1 MRPVPSGAPLTAGDR
16 AATLAGIGLVVLGVT
31 LFAVMDACSK
41 ALAETQSLLQ
51 IVWARYAFAV
61 PVILATTPRAIWPVL
76 FRVASPAL
84 QAFRGLLPMAASF
97 AVVAGL
103 ALLPLAE
110 VTALTFASPLVVVA
124 LSGPMLGERTSL
136 HDWLGVLVGFAGILV
151 IVRPGAGAIAWAALL
166 PLACAV
172 CFALFQLTTR
182 LVGRS
187 DHPAATLA
195 WTIAVGLVVT
205 TPLLLLD
212 WRPVGARAW
221 AVMIFSGLCFG
232 AAQYC
237 LARAYLSAP
246 AVLLAPFTYTQI
258 APAAVLGL
266 LLFGTVPDLWAAVG
280 TAVVIGAG
288 LYVLHRRAR

>member
-1 MRPVPSGAPLTAGDR
+1 
-16 AATLAGIGLVVLGVT
+16 
-31 LFAVMDACSK
+31 MDACSK
-41 ALAETQSLLQ
+41 TLAESQSLLQ

-61 PVILATTPRAIWPVL
+61 PVILATTPRAVWPVL

-84 QAFRGLLPMAASF
+84 QAFRGLLPMVASF

-124 LSGPMLGERTSL
+124 LSGPFLGERTSL
-136 HDWLGVLVGFAGILV
+136 HDWLGVLAGFAGILV
-151 IVRPGAGAIAWAALL
+151 IVRPGAGAFAWAALL

-195 WTIAVGLVVT
+195 WTILVGLLVT
-205 TPLLLLD
+205 SPLLLID
-212 WRPVGARAW
+212 WRPVEPGAW
-221 AVMIFSGLCFG
+221 ALMIVSGLCFG
-232 AAQYC
+232 VAQCC
-237 LARAYLSAP
+237 LAYAYRHAP
-246 AVLLAPFTYTQI
+246 AALLAPFTYTQI
-258 APAAVLGL
+258 APAVLLGFIV
-266 LLFGTVPDLWAAVG
+266 FGAVPDIWAVAG

-288 LYVLHRRAR
+288 LYVLHRRAT

>member
-1 MRPVPSGAPLTAGDR
+1 MTDTDRPT
-16 AATLAGIGLVVLGVT
+16 TLLGIGLVVVGVT
-31 LFAVMDACSK
+31 LFAAMDACSK
-41 ALAETQSLLQ
+41 TLADTQSLLQ

-61 PVILATTPRAIWPVL
+61 PIILATTPRAIWPIL
-76 FRVASPAL
+76 FRVASPPL

-124 LSGPMLGERTSL
+124 LSGPLLRERTSL
-136 HDWLGVLVGFAGILV
+136 HDWLGVLTGFAGILV

-166 PLACAV
+166 PLACAF

-205 TPLLLLD
+205 TPLLLVD
-212 WRPVGARAW
+212 WRPVPPRAW

-237 LARAYLSAP
+237 LARAFRHAP
-246 AVLLAPFTYTQI
+246 AALLAPFTYTQI
-258 APAAVLGL
+258 APAAVLGFV
-266 LLFGTVPDLWAAVG
+266 LFGAVPDLWAAVG
-280 TAVVIGAG
+280 TAIVIGAG
-288 LYVLHRRAR
+288 LYVLHRRAV

>member
-1 MRPVPSGAPLTAGDR
+1 MPTGAPLTAGDR

-61 PVILATTPRAIWPVL
+61 PVILVTTPRAIWPVL

-124 LSGPMLGERTSL
+124 LSGPMLGERTSP

-151 IVRPGAGAIAWAALL
+151 IVRPSAGAIAWAALL

-182 LVGRS
+182 LVARS

-232 AAQYC
+232 AAQFC

-246 AVLLAPFTYTQI
+246 AALLAPFTYTQI
-258 APAAVLGL
+258 APAVVLGFV
-266 LLFGTVPDLWAAVG
+266 LFGTVPDLWAAVG

-288 LYVLHRRAR
+288 LYVLHRRPR

>member
-1 MRPVPSGAPLTAGDR
+1 MPAGAPLSAGDR

-61 PVILATTPRAIWPVL
+61 PVILVTTPRAIWPVL

-124 LSGPMLGERTSL
+124 LSGPLLRERTSP

-172 CFALFQLTTR
+172 CLALFQLATR
-182 LVGRS
+182 MVGRS

-205 TPLLLLD
+205 TPLPVLD
-212 WRPVGARAW
+212 WRPIGAQAW
-221 AVMIFSGLCFG
+221 AMMIFSGLCFG
-232 AAQYC
+232 AAQFC
-237 LARAYLSAP
+237 LAGVFRNAP
-246 AVLLAPFTYTQI
+246 AALLAPFTHTQI
-258 APAAVLGL
+258 APALVLGFVP
-266 LLFGTVPDLWAAVG
+266 FGAVPDLWAAAG
-280 TAVVIGAG
+280 TAVVIAAG
-288 LYVLHRRAR
+288 LHVLHRRAR

>member
-1 MRPVPSGAPLTAGDR
+1 
-16 AATLAGIGLVVLGVT
+16 
-31 LFAVMDACSK
+31 MDACSK
-41 ALAETQSLLQ
+41 VLSESQSVVQ

-61 PVILATTPRAIWPVL
+61 PVILATTPRSLWPSL
-76 FRVASPAL
+76 FRVASPGL
-84 QAFRGLLPMAASF
+84 QAIRGIMPVAASF

-124 LSGPMLGERTSL
+124 LSGPMLGERTTP
-136 HDWLGVLVGFAGILV
+136 HDWLGVLMGFVGILV

-166 PLACAV
+166 PLACAF

-187 DHPAATLA
+187 DHPGATLA

-205 TPLLLLD
+205 TPLLLVD
-212 WRPVGARAW
+212 WRPAPNHAW
-221 AVMIFSGLCFG
+221 ALLVLSGLCFG

-237 LARAYLSAP
+237 LARAFRAAP
-246 AVLLAPFTYTQI
+246 AALLTSFTYTQI
-258 APAAVLGL
+258 APAVVLGYV
-266 LLFGTVPDLWAAVG
+266 LFGAVPDLWAMLG
-280 TAVVIGAG
+280 TAIVIGAG
-288 LYVLHRRAR
+288 LYVLRRRAG